1 MISINESVDTNSA
14 IMDDI
19 LTVHGTA
26 VKRSQNMA
34 LEKFFRSGTLE

>member
-26 VKRSQNMA
+26 VKRSQNIMA
-34 LEKFFRSGTLE
+34 LGQFSDPVH